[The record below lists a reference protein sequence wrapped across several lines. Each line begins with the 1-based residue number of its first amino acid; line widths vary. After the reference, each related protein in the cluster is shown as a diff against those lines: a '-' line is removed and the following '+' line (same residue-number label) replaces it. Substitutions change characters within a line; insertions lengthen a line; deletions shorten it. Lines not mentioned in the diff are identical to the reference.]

1 MLHVIRLAPALL
13 LLAACGGPPEPDV
26 APAEKPVAI
35 PEDPA
40 AAVPAGR
47 DLARERADFMGVLAA
62 SADPADREALRQH
75 LYDADPEVADRAF
88 ELLAEMKD
96 PPTTIERFV
105 KRRPPLEEGV
115 GSFGEQARLFLE
127 SLTDP
132 DLREA
137 AVSHAL
143 ARAVGGPL
151 KSFPYP
157 EGRTPRPYE
166 LKDSPWHRG
175 GGVVSEDGLALEP
188 PEKESGMVTVGG
200 ALPRER
206 EDLWVVHPEAP
217 LPGAW
222 SVHVPRRASAA
233 AAGGGRWF
241 AADGG
246 GRLVAA
252 DMATGKPLWS
262 APWPLP
268 QHVHLSVEGEAV
280 VARHEC
286 DGGTILETRF
296 AAASGFWLGCAL
308 AARRE
313 GDPLLVHGGS
323 RPLSREGGLAF
334 EKRDGRAAI
343 VCRRGGEV
351 AWELPADCRLLEL
364 RADGP
369 AHFLIAGEWSLGGS
383 VVARVRLEDGRA
395 EWAVPL
401 GKEMRLAADD
411 GELLWFANGES
422 AVAAVERET
431 GAQRASFRWAGHQF
445 HAPATR
451 LTFDAPTGRFL
462 LDASAGTV
470 TSIPRAALLEQSRTA
485 ARPAAI
491 ASFADV
497 FTLDL
502 VVRDTPLR
510 FGDTAAPRDEQE
522 PPLDGPAE
530 DHSLWSFFVGRFE
543 EEKFSGLKTDGWEE
557 RWDAYAAGLVSR
569 AAALGMDAK
578 SLEECL
584 AAVRPAKG
592 GRTAF
597 APVNVYRVQWNG
609 EEAWVIVLKWEM
621 CMTDRALSLAHIR
634 VYAFSVKTRKKLAYV
649 TCG

>member
-1 MLHVIRLAPALL
+1 MPRFLRFAPALL
-13 LLAACGGPPEPDV
+13 ILAACGGPPDPVV
-26 APAEKPVAI
+26 APADKPVAQR
-35 PEDPA
+35 EEPA
-40 AAVPAGR
+40 APVPAGR
-47 DLARERADFMGVLAA
+47 DLARERAAFMEMLAA
-62 SADPADREALRQH
+62 SAEPADREALRQH
-75 LYDADPEVADRAF
+75 LYDPDREVADRAF
-88 ELLAEMKD
+88 DLLAGMND

-115 GSFGEQARLFLE
+115 ESFGEQARLFLE

-151 KSFPYP
+151 KAFPFP

-206 EDLWVVHPEAP
+206 EDIWEVHPEAP

-222 SVHVPRRASAA
+222 SVHVPRRAAA
-233 AAGGGRWF
+233 AAG
-241 AADGG
+241 
-246 GRLVAA
+246 
-252 DMATGKPLWS
+252 
-262 APWPLP
+262 
-268 QHVHLSVEGEAV
+268 
-280 VARHEC
+280 
-286 DGGTILETRF
+286 
-296 AAASGFWLGCAL
+296 GFWLGCAL

-323 RPLSREGGLAF
+323 RPVPREGGLAF
-334 EKRDGRAAI
+334 ETRDGRTAI
-343 VCRRGGEV
+343 VRRRGGEV

-369 AHFLIAGEWSLGGS
+369 AHFVVAGEWSLGGS
-383 VVARVRLEDGRA
+383 VFARVRLEDGRA

-401 GKEMRLAADD
+401 GKDMRLAADD
-411 GELLWFANGES
+411 GELFWFVNGES

-431 GAQRASFRWAGHQF
+431 GALRASFVWAGHQF
-445 HAPATR
+445 HSPATR

-462 LDASAGTV
+462 VDASAGTI
-470 TSIPRAALLEQSRTA
+470 TSIPRATLLEQSRTA

-502 VVRDTPLR
+502 VVRDLPLR

-530 DHSLWSFFVGRFE
+530 DHSLWNFFVGRFE

-557 RWDAYAAGLVSR
+557 RWDAYAAGLVAR
-569 AAALGMDAK
+569 AGALGMNAK
-578 SLEECL
+578 SLGECL
-584 AAVRPAKG
+584 AVVRPAKG
-592 GRTAF
+592 SEKAY
-597 APVNVYRVQWNG
+597 APVNVYRVRWNG
-609 EEAWVIVLKWEM
+609 EAAWIVVLKWEM
-621 CMTDRALSLAHIR
+621 CMKDRALSLAHIC
-634 VYAFSVKTRKKLAYV
+634 VHAFSVKTRKKLAYV